1 MRSRSTR
8 PAPSRTRA
16 HRRGAAPAAALV
28 ALVLLPL
35 LAGCGIRT
43 TSVPVDAGPAPSR
56 VSCAPPKAA
65 ADPDPD
71 TVSRQVYLVCSM
83 QLAPVSRSVPVR
95 DVGNVRT
102 SVSSQAT
109 ALIRQLEQ
117 SPRSAE
123 SQAGFSTAVPATTE
137 IAARH
142 GGDPANALR
151 LNQELDDLPSF
162 ALAQIVCTLTADSG
176 IAPDGTVLL
185 GGQSPGDP
193 LRTYTCTSDLR
204 TRPDAGDDAGT
215 LVRQP

>member
-1 MRSRSTR
+1 MR
-8 PAPSRTRA
+8 PRA
-16 HRRGAAPAAALV
+16 AIRAAAAAALV
-28 ALVLLPL
+28 LPPL

-65 ADPDPD
+65 QDTDPD

-83 QLAPVSRSVPVR
+83 QLAPVPRSVPVR

-102 SVSSQAT
+102 SVSGQAT

-123 SQAGFSTAVPATTE
+123 AQAGFSTAVPATTE
-137 IAARH
+137 IAPRH

-151 LNQELDDLPSF
+151 LNQELEDLPSF

-176 IAPDGTVLL
+176 IAPSGSVLL
-185 GGQSPGDP
+185 GGQAPGDP
-193 LRTYTCTSDLR
+193 LRMYTCTSDLR
-204 TRPDAGDDAGT
+204 TRPDAGDDAGA
-215 LVRQP
+215 LVRHS